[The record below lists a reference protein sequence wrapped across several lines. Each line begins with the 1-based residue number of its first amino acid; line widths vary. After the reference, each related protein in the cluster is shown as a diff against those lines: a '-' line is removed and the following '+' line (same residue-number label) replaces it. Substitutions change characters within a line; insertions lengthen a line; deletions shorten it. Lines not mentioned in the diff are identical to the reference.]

1 MEEITIY
8 TKPTCPYCAAAKEDF
23 EKKGLKYTEID
34 VTASDEALAEMEK
47 ISGGSRVPVIVKGG
61 EVTIG
66 FGGA

>member
-1 MEEITIY
+1 MDKIKIY

-23 EKKGLKYTEID
+23 KNRGIEYTEID
-34 VTASDEALAEMEK
+34 VTSGANALDELRK
-47 ISGGSRVPVIVKGG
+47 VSGGQKVPVIVKGD

>member
-1 MEEITIY
+1 MDEITIY

-23 EKKGLKYTEID
+23 KKRGIDYTEID
-34 VTASDEALAEMEK
+34 VTAGNDGLEELVK
-47 ISGGSRVPVIVKGG
+47 VSGGQKVPVIVTNG

>member
-1 MEEITIY
+1 MEDIKIY

-23 EKKGLKYTEID
+23 AKKGLAYTEID
-34 VTASDEALAEMEK
+34 VTASDEALSELRK
-47 ISGGSRVPVIVKGG
+47 ISGGSQVPVIVKGG